1 MYLVTGG
8 AGFIGSHIAARLAG
22 AGEKVRIFDNFSF
35 GNMDNLNG
43 LAGRVEVISGN
54 LLNPPALRRAMT
66 GVNVVFHQ
74 AALRSVP
81 FSVENPALVNQVN
94 IEGTLNVLVA
104 ARDAG
109 VGRVV
114 YASSSSVYGN
124 SAVLPKTEDYAPNPA
139 SPYAVSKLTGE
150 YYCKVFTE
158 LYRLETVSLRYFNV
172 FGPRQDPKSEYSAVI
187 PRFIDAALRAEPF
200 VIHGD
205 GTQSRDFTYI
215 DNVVDANL
223 LAAESPEASGE
234 TFNVGQNRAVTL
246 LDVVDLLRKFI
257 GPDLGWSHTEAR
269 AGDVKHSL
277 ADIAKAERMLG
288 YRPRVAFEEG
298 LARTVE
304 YFRNQQLPKQE
315 EIGGAPTSSNRIR
328 REAAPSTAESSM
340 HAAARTMSKIIEF

>member
-8 AGFIGSHIAARLAG
+8 AGFIGSHIVARLAG

-35 GNMDNLNG
+35 GNMDNLHG
-43 LAGRVEVISGN
+43 LTGRVEVISGN
-54 LLNPPALRRAMT
+54 LLNPPALRRAMA

-109 VGRVV
+109 VRRVV

-124 SAVLPKTEDYAPNPA
+124 TAVLPKCEDFAPDPA
-139 SPYAVSKLTGE
+139 SPYAVSKLAGE
-150 YYCKVFTE
+150 HYCRVFAD
-158 LYRLETVSLRYFNV
+158 LYGLETVSLRYFNV

-205 GTQSRDFTYI
+205 GMQSRDFTYI

-234 TFNVGQNRAVTL
+234 AFNVGQNRSVTL

-257 GPDLGWSHTEAR
+257 GPELAWSHTKAR

-277 ADIAKAERMLG
+277 ADIAKAERLLG
-288 YRPRVAFEEG
+288 YRPRVTFEEG
-298 LARTVE
+298 LERTVE
-304 YFRNQQLPKQE
+304 NVRTKHLSKQE
-315 EIGGAPTSSNRIR
+315 EIGGAPNPSIRIR

-340 HAAARTMSKIIEF
+340 HAGARTPSKIVEF